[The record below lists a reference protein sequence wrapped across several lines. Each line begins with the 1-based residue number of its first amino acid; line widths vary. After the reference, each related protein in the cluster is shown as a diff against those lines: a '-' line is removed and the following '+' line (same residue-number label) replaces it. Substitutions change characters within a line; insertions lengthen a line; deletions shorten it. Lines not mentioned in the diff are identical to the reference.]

1 MNPIYSTSL
10 SGLLAQGER
19 LAVSAKNIANARS
32 VGQGS
37 APDQTEEAFVPQRV
51 SEVSVADGGGVRTER
66 RPISP
71 ASIPSFEPGS
81 PDAGED
87 GIVNRPNVS
96 LEEEFTIQIQAK
108 RAYEAN
114 LAVIKTQDELLG
126 RLLNIKT

>member
-1 MNPIYSTSL
+1 MNPVFSTSL

-37 APDQTEEAFVPQRV
+37 APDQAEEAFVPQRV
-51 SEVSVADGGGVRTER
+51 NEVSVADGGVRTER

-81 PDAGED
+81 PDAD
-87 GIVNRPNVS
+87 DNGIVERPNVS
-96 LEEEFTIQIQAK
+96 FEEEFTTQIQAK